1 MTALAA
7 TLALATSACA
17 APRPQGNVCV
27 DPRAA
32 GAELLAEVDLRAG
45 EERRLSLR
53 PEPGGP
59 GGAKAPARLYVTRTA
74 DRKSETLHLCAG
86 EPPAEVWRE
95 DMTGVGSDRR
105 RFLSS
110 ALVLRP
116 GPDGWVELG
125 LRQTVLP
132 GPKDRDQRP
141 GPPIE
146 LVFRRGADGRYE
158 RAS

>member
-1 MTALAA
+1 MTAIAA
-7 TLALATSACA
+7 ALALGTSACA
-17 APRPQGNVCV
+17 APRSQGDVCA
-27 DPRAA
+27 DPGAA

-45 EERRLSLR
+45 QERRLSLR
-53 PEPGGP
+53 PEPGAP
-59 GGAKAPARLYVTRTA
+59 AGAEAPARLYATRTA
-74 DRKSETLHLCAG
+74 DRKRETLHLCAG
-86 EPPAEVWRE
+86 DPAVEVWRE

-116 GPDGWVELG
+116 GPEGWVELG

-132 GPKDRDQRP
+132 APKDCDQRP
-141 GPPIE
+141 GPPLE

-158 RAS
+158 RAP